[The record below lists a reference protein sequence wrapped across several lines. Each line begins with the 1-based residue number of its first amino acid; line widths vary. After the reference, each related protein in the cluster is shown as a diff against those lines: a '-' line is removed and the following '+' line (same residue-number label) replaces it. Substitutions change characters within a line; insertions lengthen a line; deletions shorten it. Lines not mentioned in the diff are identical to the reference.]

1 MVFMEQKMGKAQGL
15 TLRQKQLLELVLQE
29 PYILK
34 TFYLSGG
41 TALSSW
47 YLYHRESLDLDFFTC
62 RSFDI
67 DKISVWLKS
76 NQEAIGYRVLH
87 IDEDFGFLTVTFR
100 YYDDTILKVDF
111 HHYTNRKLKKGFM
124 WRGLEIDSIDD
135 IAVNKFSTIASSAR
149 TRDYVDL
156 YFILRQYPFTF
167 HQLIAGVKKKF
178 SQHIDP
184 LQLTKNFLK
193 VVEYTDFPKM
203 LIPFDEADMQAFYEH
218 SAGTLRSKI
227 LK

>member
-1 MVFMEQKMGKAQGL
+1 MASMEQKMGKAQGL
-15 TLRQKQLLELVLQE
+15 TSRQKQLLEVVLQE
-29 PYILK
+29 PYIVN

-47 YLYHRESLDLDFFTC
+47 YLYHRESLDLDFFTS
-62 RSFDI
+62 RSFDP
-67 DKISVWLKS
+67 DKISVWLKT
-76 NQEAIGYRVLH
+76 NQDIIGYHQLH

-100 YYDDTILKVDF
+100 YFDDTFLKVDF
-111 HHYTNRKLKKGFM
+111 HHYTNQKLKKGIM

-135 IAVNKFSTIASSAR
+135 IAVNKLSTIASFAR

-156 YFILRQYPFTF
+156 YFILQKYPFSLY
-167 HQLIAGVKKKF
+167 QLIAGVTKKF
-178 SQHIDP
+178 SQDIDP

-203 LIPFDEADMQAFYEH
+203 LIRFKKQDMYNFYENL
-218 SAGTLRSKI
+218 ARSLKNKI
-227 LK
+227 LI

>member
-1 MVFMEQKMGKAQGL
+1 MAPMEQKMGKARGL
-15 TLRQKQLLELVLQE
+15 TARQKQLLELVLQE
-29 PYILK
+29 PYIIK

-62 RSFDI
+62 RSFDL
-67 DKISVWLKS
+67 DKISDWLKTK
-76 NQEAIGYRVLH
+76 QEVIGYRVLH

-100 YYDDTILKVDF
+100 YYDDTFLKVDF
-111 HHYTNRKLKKGFM
+111 HHYTNQKLKKGFM
-124 WRGLEIDSIDD
+124 WRGMEIDSIDD
-135 IAVNKFSTIASSAR
+135 IAVNKLSTIASSAR

-156 YFILRQYPFTF
+156 YFILKQYPFTLQ
-167 HQLIAGVKKKF
+167 QLIAGVKEKF
-178 SQHIDP
+178 SQEIDP

-203 LIPFDEADMQAFYEH
+203 LVPFDETDMQEFYERL
-218 SAGTLRSKI
+218 AKKLRQKI

>member
-1 MVFMEQKMGKAQGL
+1 MAPMEQKMGKAQGL
-15 TLRQKQLLELVLQE
+15 TPRQKQLLELVLQE
-29 PYILK
+29 PYIVK

-47 YLYHRESLDLDFFTC
+47 YLYHRESFDLDFFTC
-62 RSFDI
+62 RSFDL
-67 DKISVWLKS
+67 DKILVWLKT
-76 NQEAIGYRVLH
+76 NQEAIGYRLLH

-111 HHYTNRKLKKGFM
+111 HHYTNQKLKKGFM

-135 IAVNKFSTIASSAR
+135 IAVNKLSTIASSAR

-156 YFILRQYPFTF
+156 YFILKQYPFTLQ
-167 HQLIAGVKKKF
+167 QLIVGVTKKF
-178 SQHIDP
+178 SQEIDP
-184 LQLTKNFLK
+184 LELTKNFLK
-193 VVEYTDFPKM
+193 VVEYKDFPKM
-203 LIPFDEADMQAFYEH
+203 LIHFDEKDMYAFYEDL
-218 SAGTLRSKI
+218 ARKLKSKI

>member
-1 MVFMEQKMGKAQGL
+1 MASMEQKMGKAQGL
-15 TLRQKQLLELVLQE
+15 TSRQKQLLELVLQE
-29 PYILK
+29 PYIVK

-47 YLYHRESLDLDFFTC
+47 YLYHRESFDLDFFTC
-62 RSFDI
+62 RSFDL
-67 DKISVWLKS
+67 DKITVWLKT
-76 NQEAIGYRVLH
+76 NQTIIGYRQLH

-100 YYDDTILKVDF
+100 YFDDAFLKVDF
-111 HHYTNRKLKKGFM
+111 HHYTNLKLKKGLM

-135 IAVNKFSTIASSAR
+135 IAVNKLSTIASSAR

-156 YFILRQYPFTF
+156 YFILQQYPFTLD
-167 HQLIAGVKKKF
+167 QLIAGVTKKF
-178 SQHIDP
+178 SQDIDP

-193 VVEYTDFPKM
+193 VVEYTDFPKILVHFEEKEM
-203 LIPFDEADMQAFYEH
+203 FSFYEDL
-218 SAGTLRSKI
+218 ARLLKSKI